1 VALTLVDVAHRLR
14 ELIAALDLRAPHVG
28 DPRVVAVARDAAAL
42 PEKALRGL
50 ADLADGTRSAA
61 LRHETVFPATPG
73 AVAALTIPEFAFAH
87 DELEGR
93 RVPSLE
99 RVCGTFADDANRA
112 LVWCIRFGALKN
124 WSTRSDVMARVTAN
138 PSTLRDACEAAA
150 GFPLN
155 QRWEF
160 DPEGFGSAIEAVA
173 VRRAGEKPH

>member
-1 VALTLVDVAHRLR
+1 VALTLTDVAQRLR
-14 ELIAALDLRAPHVG
+14 ELIAALDRRAPRG
-28 DPRVVAVARDAAAL
+28 EDPREVAVARDAAAL
-42 PEKALRGL
+42 RQKAVRGL
-50 ADLADGTRSAA
+50 TDPADRTRSVAP
-61 LRHETVFPATPG
+61 HYGTDFPATPG
-73 AVAALTIPEFAFAH
+73 TVAALTTLEFAFAH

-93 RVPSLE
+93 RAPTLE
-99 RVCGTFADDANRA
+99 RICGTFADDANRA

-124 WSTRSDVMARVTAN
+124 WSSRSDAMARVTAD

-173 VRRAGEKPH
+173 VRRAGGKPH